1 MLTRGFVNVPLLIA
15 KRYFLSKKKR
25 NIITIISNISMVG
38 VAVGTMALIVVLSV
52 FNGLEDLVRSL
63 YGKSDPNLSI
73 TAVHGKSFLMTPA
86 LLAKVQ
92 QTPGVALVTE
102 VIEDNALLQY
112 HDRQMVVKM
121 RGLSEN
127 YFGQSP
133 IDSSIVAG
141 DHRLSRGT
149 LEYALVGQGVQNE
162 LSISLDNRL
171 SPLHLLYPRQVPGRK
186 TLSINPDEAFNEETI
201 LAGGF
206 FHIEQHLDDSY
217 IFVPLSFAQRLLNYG
232 DRRTALYIKVGE
244 SFKLEG
250 VKDELRERMG
260 TGFVVQDSDEQHVS
274 LLKAIKIEKLF
285 VFITFAFIL
294 LIASL
299 NIFFSLSMLVID
311 KRKDIAVLLAMGA
324 TEKMVRKSFLL
335 VGAIVAL
342 VGALTGLVLGVT
354 ICWVQQTFH
363 LVSMGMATSI
373 VDSYPVKMQA
383 TDIFFICLAIIAI
396 TLAVSIRPALNAGR
410 MDVKANL

>member
-1 MLTRGFVNVPLLIA
+1 MNVPLLIA

-63 YGKSDPNLSI
+63 YGKSDPNLAI
-73 TAVHGKSFLMTPA
+73 TAVRGKSFEMTPA

-92 QTPGVALVTE
+92 NTPGVALLTE

-121 RGLSEN
+121 RGLSDN

-133 IDSSIVAG
+133 IDSSIKAG
-141 DHRLSRGT
+141 DHRLSRGD
-149 LEYALVGQGVQNE
+149 LEYALVGEGVQHE
-162 LSISLDNRL
+162 LSITLDNRL
-171 SPLHLLYPRQVPGRK
+171 APLKLLYPRQVPGRK
-186 TLSINPDEAFNEETI
+186 TLSINPDQAFNEESI
-201 LAGGF
+201 LAGGI
-206 FHIEQHLDDSY
+206 FHIEQKLDDSY
-217 IFVPLSFAQRLLNYG
+217 LFVPLSFAQRLLNYG
-232 DRRTALYIKVGE
+232 NRRTALYVRVGA
-244 SFKLEG
+244 SFKLDN
-250 VKDELRERMG
+250 VKDELRESLG
-260 TGFVVQDSDEQHVS
+260 SGFVVQDSDEQHVS

-324 TEKMVRKSFLL
+324 TEQTVRRSFLL

-342 VGALTGLVLGVT
+342 VGAFTGLVLGVA
-354 ICWVQQTFH
+354 ICWVQETFH
-363 LVSMGMATSI
+363 FVSMGMATSI

-383 TDIFFICLAIIAI
+383 SDIFFICLAIIAI
-396 TLAVSIRPALNAGR
+396 TLAVSIRPAINAGR
-410 MDVKANL
+410 MDVKENL

>member
-1 MLTRGFVNVPLLIA
+1 
-15 KRYFLSKKKR
+15 
-25 NIITIISNISMVG
+25 MVG

-63 YGKSDPNLSI
+63 YGKSDPNLAI
-73 TAVHGKSFLMTPA
+73 TAVQGKSFEMTPA
-86 LLAKVQ
+86 LLTKVQ
-92 QTPGVALVTE
+92 NTPGVALLTE

-121 RGLSEN
+121 RGLSDN

-133 IDSSIVAG
+133 IDSSIKAG
-141 DHRLSRGT
+141 DHRLRRGD
-149 LEYALVGQGVQNE
+149 LEYALVGEGVQHE
-162 LSISLDNRL
+162 LSITLDNRL
-171 SPLHLLYPRQVPGRK
+171 APLKLLYPRQVPGRK
-186 TLSINPDEAFNEETI
+186 TLSINPEQAFNEENI
-201 LAGGF
+201 LAGGIF
-206 FHIEQHLDDSY
+206 QIEQHLDDSY
-217 IFVPLSFAQRLLNYG
+217 LFVPLSFAQRLLNYG
-232 DRRTALYIKVGE
+232 NRRTALYVRVGS
-244 SFKLEG
+244 SFKLDN
-250 VKDELRERMG
+250 VKDELRESLG
-260 TGFVVQDSDEQHVS
+260 AGFVVQDSDEQHVS

-324 TEKMVRKSFLL
+324 SEQTVRRSFLL

-342 VGALTGLVLGVT
+342 VGAVSGLVLGVS
-354 ICWVQQTFH
+354 ICWMQQTFH
-363 LVSMGMATSI
+363 IVSMGMATSI

-383 TDIFFICLAIIAI
+383 SDIFFICLAIIAI

-410 MDVKANL
+410 MDVKENL

>member
-1 MLTRGFVNVPLLIA
+1 MNVPLLIA

-63 YGKSDPNLSI
+63 YGKSDPNLAI
-73 TAVHGKSFLMTPA
+73 TAVQGKSFEMTPA

-92 QTPGVALVTE
+92 NTPGVALLTE

-133 IDSSIVAG
+133 IDSSIKAG
-141 DHRLSRGT
+141 DHRLRRGD
-149 LEYALVGQGVQNE
+149 LEYALVGEGVQHE
-162 LSISLDNRL
+162 LSITLDNRL
-171 SPLHLLYPRQVPGRK
+171 APLKLLYPRQVPGRK
-186 TLSINPDEAFNEETI
+186 TLSINPDQAFNEENI
-201 LAGGF
+201 LAGGIF
-206 FHIEQHLDDSY
+206 QIEQHLDDSY
-217 IFVPLSFAQRLLNYG
+217 LFVPLSFAQRLLNYG
-232 DRRTALYIKVGE
+232 NRRTALYVRVGN
-244 SFKLEG
+244 SFKLDN
-250 VKDELRERMG
+250 VKEELRESLG
-260 TGFVVQDSDEQHVS
+260 SGFVVQDSDEQHVS

-324 TEKMVRKSFLL
+324 SEQTVRRSFLL

-342 VGALTGLVLGVT
+342 VGAVSGLVLGVT
-354 ICWVQQTFH
+354 ICWAQQTFH
-363 LVSMGMATSI
+363 IVSMGMATSI

-383 TDIFFICLAIIAI
+383 ADIFFICLAIIAI

-410 MDVKANL
+410 MDVKENL

>member
-1 MLTRGFVNVPLLIA
+1 VNVPILIA
-15 KRYFLSKKKR
+15 RRYFLSKKKR

-38 VAVGTMALIVVLSV
+38 VAVGTAALIIVLSV

-63 YGKSDPNLSI
+63 YGKSDPSLVI
-73 TAVHGKSFLMTPA
+73 AARQGKSFASDT
-86 LLAKVQ
+86 LLISKIQ
-92 QTPGVALVTE
+92 STPGVALLTE

-127 YFGQSP
+127 YFGQIP
-133 IDSSIVAG
+133 IDSNLLAG
-141 DHRLSRGT
+141 DHRLHRGER
-149 LEYALVGQGVQNE
+149 EYALVGEGVQHE
-162 LSISLDNRL
+162 LGIVLDNRL
-171 SPLHLLYPRQVPGRK
+171 APLRLLYPRQEPGRK
-186 TLSINPDEAFNEETI
+186 TLNINPEKAFNEETI
-201 LAGGF
+201 LAGGIF
-206 FHIEQHLDDSY
+206 QIEQHLDDSY
-217 IFVPLSFAQRLLNYG
+217 LFVPISFAQQLLGYG
-232 DRRTALYIKVGE
+232 NRRTAFYVRVGD
-244 SFKLEG
+244 SFKADN
-250 VKDELRERMG
+250 VKEELRERLG
-260 TGFVVQDSDEQHVS
+260 NGFTVLDSDEQHVS

-311 KRKDIAVLLAMGA
+311 KRKDIAVLQAIGA
-324 TEKMVRKSFLL
+324 TEQIVRQSFLL

-342 VGALTGLVLGVT
+342 VGAVVGLVLGVT

-363 LVSMGMATSI
+363 VVSMGMATSV

-383 TDIFFICLAIIAI
+383 SDIFFIALAIISI

-410 MDVKANL
+410 MQIRENL

>member
-1 MLTRGFVNVPLLIA
+1 MNVPLLIA

-73 TAVHGKSFLMTPA
+73 TAVQGKSFEMTPA

-92 QTPGVALVTE
+92 NTPGVALLTE

-121 RGLSEN
+121 RGLSDN

-133 IDSSIVAG
+133 IDSSIKAG
-141 DHRLSRGT
+141 DHRLHRGD
-149 LEYALVGQGVQNE
+149 LEYALVGEGVQHE
-162 LSISLDNRL
+162 LSITLDNRL
-171 SPLHLLYPRQVPGRK
+171 APLKLLYPRQVPGRK
-186 TLSINPDEAFNEETI
+186 TLSINPDQAFNEETI
-201 LAGGF
+201 LAGGIF
-206 FHIEQHLDDSY
+206 QIEQKLDDSY
-217 IFVPLSFAQRLLNYG
+217 LFVPLSFAQRLLNYSN
-232 DRRTALYIKVGE
+232 RRTALFVRVGG
-244 SFKLEG
+244 SFKLDD
-250 VKDELRERMG
+250 VKDELRESLG
-260 TGFVVQDSDEQHVS
+260 SSFVVQDSDEQHVS

-324 TEKMVRKSFLL
+324 TEQTVRRSFLL

-342 VGALTGLVLGVT
+342 VGAMTGLVLGVT
-354 ICWVQQTFH
+354 ICWVQETFH

-383 TDIFFICLAIIAI
+383 SDIFFICLAIITI

-410 MDVKANL
+410 MDVKENL

>member
-1 MLTRGFVNVPLLIA
+1 MNVPLLIA
-15 KRYFLSKKKR
+15 RRYFLSKKKR

-38 VAVGTMALIVVLSV
+38 VAVGTMALIIVLSV

-63 YGKSDPNLSI
+63 YGKSDPSLVIS
-73 TAVHGKSFLMTPA
+73 AREGKSFSVDT
-86 LLAKVQ
+86 LLITKVQ
-92 QTPGVALVTE
+92 NTPGVALLTE

-133 IDSSIVAG
+133 IDSNLIAG
-141 DHRLSRGT
+141 DHRLRRGER
-149 LEYALVGQGVQNE
+149 EYALVGEGVQHE
-162 LSISLDNRL
+162 LSITLDNRL
-171 SPLHLLYPRQVPGRK
+171 APLHLLYPRQEPGRK
-186 TLSINPDEAFNEETI
+186 TLNINPEKAFNEQDI
-201 LAGGF
+201 LAGGIF
-206 FHIEQHLDDSY
+206 QIEQHLDDSY
-217 IFVPLSFAQRLLNYG
+217 LFVPLSFAQRLLGYG
-232 DRRTALYIKVGE
+232 NRRTALYVHVGA
-244 SFKLEG
+244 SFKTDD
-250 VKDELRERMG
+250 VKDDLRDRLG
-260 TGFVVQDSDEQHVS
+260 KGFTVLDSDEQHVS

-311 KRKDIAVLLAMGA
+311 KRKDIAVLLAIGA
-324 TEKMVRKSFLL
+324 GEKTVRQAFLL

-342 VGALTGLVLGVT
+342 VGAFTGLILGVT
-354 ICWVQQTFH
+354 ICWIQQTFH
-363 LVSMGMATSI
+363 VVSMGMATSI

-383 TDIFFICLAIIAI
+383 SDIFFISLAIISI

-410 MDVKANL
+410 MEIRENL

>member
-1 MLTRGFVNVPLLIA
+1 VNVPLLIA

-63 YGKSDPNLSI
+63 YGKSDPNLAI
-73 TAVHGKSFLMTPA
+73 TAVQGKSFEMTPA

-92 QTPGVALVTE
+92 NTPGVALLTE

-121 RGLSEN
+121 RGLSDN
-127 YFGQSP
+127 YFAQSA
-133 IDSSIVAG
+133 IDSSIKAG
-141 DHRLSRGT
+141 DHRLNRGD
-149 LEYALVGQGVQNE
+149 LEYALVGEGVQHE
-162 LSISLDNRL
+162 LSITLDNRL
-171 SPLHLLYPRQVPGRK
+171 APLKLLYPRQVPGRK
-186 TLSINPDEAFNEETI
+186 TLSINPEQAFNEENI
-201 LAGGF
+201 LAGGIF
-206 FHIEQHLDDSY
+206 QIEQKLDDSY
-217 IFVPLSFAQRLLNYG
+217 LFVPLSFAQRLLNYG
-232 DRRTALYIKVGE
+232 NRRTALYVRVGS
-244 SFKLEG
+244 SFKLDD
-250 VKDELRERMG
+250 VKDELRESLG
-260 TGFVVQDSDEQHVS
+260 TSFSVQDSDEQHVS

-324 TEKMVRKSFLL
+324 TEQTVRRSFLL

-342 VGALTGLVLGVT
+342 VGALSGLVLGVT
-354 ICWVQQTFH
+354 ICWVQETFH

-383 TDIFFICLAIIAI
+383 SDIFFICLAIIAI

-410 MDVKANL
+410 MDVKENL